1 MTRMLSMLSRLVSL
15 VVSLSAA
22 TALQAASAQQD
33 QLNELPVLWAKAAS
47 VGDMDKLMSLYS
59 PDAFIHVV
67 FTSDELRGS
76 EQIREYYSRYS
87 AEPGKV
93 TITAVEESQIL
104 GGNVGI
110 LSGSALVEFPAQEPM
125 TTHFSIVAT
134 WANDRWTVQLQ
145 HTSRVDQ

>member
-1 MTRMLSMLSRLVSL
+1 MTRLLTMLSLLVSL
-15 VVSLSAA
+15 LAA
-22 TALQAASAQQD
+22 TPLQAAVTQQE
-33 QLNELPVLWAKAAS
+33 QLNELPLLWAKAAS
-47 VGDMDKLMSLYS
+47 VGDMDQLMSLYA

-67 FTSDELRGS
+67 FTSDELRGLD
-76 EQIREYYSRYS
+76 QIREYYTKY
-87 AEPGKV
+87 AADPGKV

-110 LSGSALVEFPAQEPM
+110 LSGSALVEFPAQPPM

-134 WANDRWTVQLQ
+134 WAGERWTVQLQ

>member
-1 MTRMLSMLSRLVSL
+1 MIRMLSMLSLLVSL
-15 VVSLSAA
+15 LVGVPVLAA
-22 TALQAASAQQD
+22 GTQQE
-33 QLNELPVLWAKAAS
+33 QLNELPLLWAKAAS
-47 VGDMDKLMSLYS
+47 VGDMDQLMSLYA

-67 FTSDELRGS
+67 FTSDELRGL
-76 EQIREYYSRYS
+76 EQIREYYTRYS
-87 AEPGKV
+87 ADPGKV

-110 LSGSALVEFPAQEPM
+110 LSGSALVEFPQQEPM

-134 WANDRWTVQLQ
+134 WANERWTVQLQ